1 MTLADS
7 HTTEDEKLLQDELI
21 NMLVA
26 GRDTVWFKRSLRTS
40 HSEIFLF
47 RLQGHCLGPYTC

>member
-26 GRDTVWFKRSLRTS
+26 GRDTV
-40 HSEIFLF
+40 
-47 RLQGHCLGPYTC
+47 